1 MKLKYINIYFLLIN
15 CIVFGQQ
22 SNLER
27 ANAKFNNLSY
37 VEAISLYSNLVNDGY
52 GTPAIF
58 ENLANA
64 YYYQSNYALAKVS
77 YDSLFKINK
86 RVSMATYYRY
96 ISVLKNQQESKAAQY
111 WYAQMLDLYPIDK
124 QQATNESHFFINSQK
139 LSIDQLS
146 LRKVGFNS
154 NFSDYK
160 VAYLG
165 EDKIVFTSSRDT
177 KKKFSKRRLWDN
189 EAYTNLYQVMVDS
202 KDSLVSIS
210 KLKGSINK
218 YYNESSAVFTKD
230 GKTMY
235 FTSNSNHSGRV
246 ATDSLNN
253 VLLKIYK
260 ASFNGK
266 RWGNVELLSFNGDQ
280 FSCAHPALSPDED
293 YLYFS
298 SDMEGAK
305 GDSDLFRVSING
317 TTYGEPENLGGS
329 INSVGRDTFPFVSS
343 ENVLVFASD
352 GREGLGGLDL
362 YYVYLNS
369 KIQKV
374 YTFDSP
380 INSYADDFGL
390 VYKKENK
397 KGFLT
402 SNRKEGGL
410 GSDDIYQFSGF
421 NIPKLKDVTVHVKIK
436 QEKPLKGVT
445 SIRLTEIANKG
456 VIKEFPLTSQKLT
469 LFNLVE
475 SKKYQLEFLND
486 NYQAP
491 LTTIDRES
499 KDTITIYLDEK
510 EPLLTAIDI
519 REIVNIAPIYF
530 DFDAT
535 KITQES
541 KLELE
546 KLVLIMN
553 KYQNIN
559 IDLVGHTDQ
568 RGEVGYNI
576 KLSIDRAETTKRWLV
591 KRGISESRIITRGL
605 GELKPINN
613 CVGTKKCS
621 EKQHQQNRR
630 IEFMIR

>member
-1 MKLKYINIYFLLIN
+1 MKLKYITLCFLLIN
-15 CIVFGQQ
+15 GIVFGQQ
-22 SNLER
+22 STLKR

-86 RVSMATYYRY
+86 KVSVGTYYKY
-96 ISVLKNQQESKAAQY
+96 ISVLRSQKERKAAQY
-111 WYAQMLDLYPIDK
+111 WYAQMLEMYPTEK
-124 QQATNESHFFINSQK
+124 QQAINESQFFVNSEK
-139 LSIDQLS
+139 LSVEQLAVKS
-146 LRKVGFNS
+146 VDFNS
-154 NFSDYK
+154 NFSDYN

-177 KKKFSKRRLWDN
+177 KKRFSKRRSWNN
-189 EAYTNLYQVMVDS
+189 EAYTNLYQVGLDY

-235 FTSNSNHSGRV
+235 FTSNSNYSGRV

-266 RWGNVELLSFNGDQ
+266 RWGDVEALPFNGDQ
-280 FSCAHPALSPDED
+280 YSCAHPALGADED

-298 SDMEGAK
+298 SDMDGTKGA
-305 GDSDLFRVSING
+305 SDLFRVSING
-317 TTYGEPENLGGS
+317 ATYGDPENLGGS

-352 GREGLGGLDL
+352 AREGLGGLDL
-362 YYVYLNS
+362 YYVDLKS
-369 KIQKV
+369 KSQRV
-374 YTFDSP
+374 YTFGTP
-380 INSYADDFGL
+380 VNSASDDFGL
-390 VYKKENK
+390 VYKEAKQT
-397 KGFLT
+397 GFFT
-402 SNRKEGGL
+402 SNRKAGGV
-410 GSDDIYQFSGF
+410 GSDDIYQFQGLT
-421 NIPKLKDVTVHVKIK
+421 IPKLKDVTVHVKSK
-436 QEKPLKGVT
+436 GEKPLIGVT
-445 SIRLTEIANKG
+445 SVRLTENTTNG
-456 VIKEFPLTSQKLT
+456 VAKELPVRSQKLT
-469 LFNLVE
+469 LFDLKA

-486 NYQAP
+486 NYQV
-491 LTTIDRES
+491 LKTTIDGET
-499 KDTITIYLDEK
+499 KDTIVVYLSEK
-510 EPLLTAIDI
+510 EPVITAVDL
-519 REIVNIAPIYF
+519 REVVNLAPIYY
-530 DFDAT
+530 DFDAIE
-535 KITQES
+535 ITQES

-546 KLVLIMN
+546 KVVLIMN
-553 KYQNIN
+553 KYPKIN
-559 IDLVGHTDQ
+559 IDVIGHTDR
-568 RGEVGYNI
+568 RGAAEYNMQ
-576 KLSIDRAETTKRWLV
+576 LSIDRSETTKRWLV
-591 KRGISESRIITRGL
+591 ERGISESRIITRGF

-621 EKQHQQNRR
+621 EKQHDQNRR
-630 IEFMIR
+630 TEFMIR